1 MLVVEIRNNS
11 NKSEVFPLDINRI
24 ILHHLQMNYKHPF
37 VTSHEKVEKKDF
49 YIIEVIDEQGTSGY
63 GETEAFTTPWYTEE
77 TTETNRIILEK
88 YLIPLVLGAKITHP
102 SELSKLFQTIRRNH
116 MAKAAIEGA
125 VWDLYAKQTNQP
137 LYKIIGGKEPTVDV
151 GVSIGLKPTDQE
163 LLETIEIKLA
173 QGYQRVKLKVK
184 KGEEIRL
191 LDKVRT
197 AFPSLSLMIDANGAY
212 SWKDKD
218 RLLALDQFNLLMI
231 EQPFAQDD
239 FVEHAKLQTLL
250 QTPICLDES
259 IHTYSDL
266 KTAIA
271 LQSCKIVNIK
281 PSRVGGIQN
290 TKEMHDLAEHHQL
303 SLWCGGMLEAGV
315 GRAHSLAI
323 ATLPQ
328 FTLPADT
335 AGSSHY
341 WEKDIIQP
349 EIKTDN
355 GKIHLSENPGIGYA
369 IDQEAL
375 AYYRIE
381 KQIHTKK

>member
-1 MLVVEIRNNS
+1 MEINQVV
-11 NKSEVFPLDINRI
+11 
-24 ILHHLQMNYKHPF
+24 LHHLKMNYKHPF
-37 VTSHEKVEKKDF
+37 VTSHGKVEKKDF
-49 YIIEVIDEQGTSGY
+49 YIIELIDDQGNFGY
-63 GETEAFTTPWYTEE
+63 GETEAFATPWYTEE
-77 TTETNRIILEK
+77 TTETNRTMLEN
-88 YLIPLVLGAKITHP
+88 YLIPFVLETQIKHP
-102 SELSKLFQTIRRNH
+102 SELTKLFQSIRRNQ

-125 VWDLYAKQTNQP
+125 VWDLYAKRLGQP
-137 LYKIIGGKEPTVDV
+137 LYQVIGGEKPIVDV
-151 GVSIGLKPTDQE
+151 GVSIGLKSTDQE
-163 LLETIEIKLA
+163 LLETIEEKLA

-184 KGEEIRL
+184 KGEELRL
-191 LDKVRT
+191 LDKVKT
-197 AFPSLSLMIDANGAY
+197 AFPFLSLMIDANGTY
-212 SWKDKD
+212 SWKDKE
-218 RLLALDQFNLLMI
+218 RLLALDQFDLLMI

-239 FVEHAKLQTLL
+239 FVEHAKLQDLL

-271 LQSCKIVNIK
+271 LQSCQIVNIK
-281 PSRVGGIQN
+281 PSRVGGVQS
-290 TKEMHDLAEHHQL
+290 TKDMHGLAKKHGMP
-303 SLWCGGMLEAGV
+303 LWCGGMLEAGI

-335 AGSSHY
+335 AGSAHY

-349 EIKTDN
+349 AIKTDN
-355 GKIHLSENPGIGYA
+355 GKIYLSEQPGIGYS

-381 KQIHTKK
+381 KQIYTKK

>member
-1 MLVVEIRNNS
+1 MLVTEMCNNS
-11 NKSEVFPLDINRI
+11 NKSEVFPLDINQV
-24 ILHHLQMNYKHPF
+24 ILHHLQMNYKYPF
-37 VTSHEKVEKKDF
+37 VTSHGKVEKKDF
-49 YIIEVIDEQGTSGY
+49 YIIEVIDEHGTSGY
-63 GETEAFTTPWYTEE
+63 GETESFATPWYTEE
-77 TTETNRIILEK
+77 TMETNRIILENH
-88 YLIPLVLGAKITHP
+88 LIPLVLEAKITHP
-102 SELSKLFQTIRRNH
+102 SELSKIFRTIRRNQ

-125 VWDLYAKQTNQP
+125 VWDLYAKRTNQP
-137 LYKIIGGKEPTVDV
+137 LYKLIGGKEPTVDV

-163 LLETIEIKLA
+163 LLETIEEKLA

-184 KGEEIRL
+184 KGKEIRL

-197 AFPSLSLMIDANGAY
+197 SFPSLSLMIDANGAY
-212 SWKDKD
+212 SWEDKD

-239 FVEHAKLQTLL
+239 FVEHAKLQNLL

-271 LQSCKIVNIK
+271 LHSCKIVNIK

-290 TKEMHDLAEHHQL
+290 TKEMHDLAEQHQL
-303 SLWCGGMLEAGV
+303 PLWCGGMLEAGV

-335 AGSSHY
+335 AGSAYY

-369 IDQEAL
+369 IDKEAL